1 MVRVRE
7 LWPEYQNSKYQAA
20 IDMLDSVSFGVLT
33 ILASEA
39 SDSKFGCKAIN
50 DEANVQDFLRMFLKQ
65 LF

>member
-39 SDSKFGCKAIN
+39 STRFSENVF
-50 DEANVQDFLRMFLKQ
+50 EAAVLGQQ
-65 LF
+65 